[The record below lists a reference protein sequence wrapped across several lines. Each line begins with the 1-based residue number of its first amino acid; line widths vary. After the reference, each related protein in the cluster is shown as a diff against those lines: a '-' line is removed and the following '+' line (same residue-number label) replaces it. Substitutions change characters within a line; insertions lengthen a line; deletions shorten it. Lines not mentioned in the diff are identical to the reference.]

1 MAVVVEAKDVETF
14 MCYCLEENIEAVEVA
29 DVTDTARMRMF
40 NKDRKVVDLS
50 REFIDSA
57 GARHYAEAKV
67 GEVENR
73 NPFVREIAGD
83 TLAARFENNLKD
95 NNVVSQ
101 RGLVEMF
108 DSTIG
113 ASTVLMPFG
122 GRTQGSETQVS
133 VQKSRPTAT
142 PTRPASWPSVTIPS
156 SLRGVPTTARPM
168 PWWKPRRRS
177 WRRVRATTG
186 CVTRIRSISSA

>member
-1 MAVVVEAKDVETF
+1 M
-14 MCYCLEENIEAVEVA
+14 
-29 DVTDTARMRMF
+29 
-40 NKDRKVVDLS
+40 
-50 REFIDSA
+50 
-57 GARHYAEAKV
+57 
-67 GEVENR
+67 ENR

-83 TLAARFENNLKD
+83 TLAARFENNLRD

-133 VQKSRPTAT
+133 VQKLPIDGYTDTASIMAFSGVSAIRVLYWVSFRP
-142 PTRPASWPSVTIPS
+142 PIQPE
-156 SLRGVPTTARPM
+156 
-168 PWWKPRRRS
+168 
-177 WRRVRATTG
+177 
-186 CVTRIRSISSA
+186 

>member
-1 MAVVVEAKDVETF
+1 M
-14 MCYCLEENIEAVEVA
+14 
-29 DVTDTARMRMF
+29 
-40 NKDRKVVDLS
+40 
-50 REFIDSA
+50 
-57 GARHYAEAKV
+57 
-67 GEVENR
+67 ENR

-83 TLAARFENNLKD
+83 TLAARFENNLRD

-133 VQKSRPTAT
+133 VQKLPTDGYTDTASIMAFGYN
-142 PTRPASWPSVTIPS
+142 PFIASWSP
-156 SLRGVPTTARPM
+156 L
-168 PWWKPRRRS
+168 PRRGLCRGGG
-177 WRRVRATTG
+177 RGEGRGGG
-186 CVTRIRSISSA
+186 CALRQDALLVSGSISSA